1 LSLSQPYRP
10 IVDIFSDKIADFSKY
25 RLAKS
30 FIKWSEKNKFSD
42 LKPEEIQGS
51 IDLIDRINKALK

>member
-1 LSLSQPYRP
+1 
-10 IVDIFSDKIADFSKY
+10 VDIFSDKIADFSKY